1 MNEPVSMF
9 DLMIH
14 NNRTEFQ
21 RKDDD
26 QRYFFET
33 TESWST
39 KRFKLM
45 RKFLNED
52 PFLYD
57 EFDWDVKPAK
67 NDYYIAVPLLYKYRN
82 VQFLFDQGLVEFSM
96 RMSWGYDKRIERSDT
111 FIKQK
116 ARLKLTQSNIAKLC
130 EIQLI
135 RVSFNKVEKF
145 SHQGYSTG
153 AMREIEDLQQKLLE
167 DVIYSVKIH
176 ILTPTLKSAYLTCS
190 TRKYGLHSD
199 EKGRD
204 VDDSGKIKYEY
215 TGDWHE
221 LG

>member
-1 MNEPVSMF
+1 MNLLKVYIVSSICCLVSSLSLSEPKDYQRILMNEPVSMF

-67 NDYYIAVPLLYKYRN
+67 NEYYIAVPLLYKYRN

-96 RMSWGYDKRIERSDT
+96 RMSWDYDKRIERSDT

-135 RVSFNKVEKF
+135 RVSFNKVEPLRLSF
-145 SHQGYSTG
+145 HTGHFISVFVACGYK
-153 AMREIEDLQQKLLE
+153 RI
-167 DVIYSVKIH
+167 VFI
-176 ILTPTLKSAYLTCS
+176 
-190 TRKYGLHSD
+190 
-199 EKGRD
+199 
-204 VDDSGKIKYEY
+204 
-215 TGDWHE
+215 
-221 LG
+221 